1 LRQRLGATQVDAA
14 ARAGRMTRAHRFS
27 ARRCARRI
35 AGRHAVLVDDVR
47 TTGSTLAEAAA
58 VLRGAGAVRV
68 SAAVVSVTD

>member
-14 ARAGRMTRAHRFS
+14 ARADRMTRAQRFS
-27 ARRCARRI
+27 TRRCARRI

-58 VLRGAGAVRV
+58 VLRGSGAVRV
-68 SAAVVSVTD
+68 SAAVVSVKD